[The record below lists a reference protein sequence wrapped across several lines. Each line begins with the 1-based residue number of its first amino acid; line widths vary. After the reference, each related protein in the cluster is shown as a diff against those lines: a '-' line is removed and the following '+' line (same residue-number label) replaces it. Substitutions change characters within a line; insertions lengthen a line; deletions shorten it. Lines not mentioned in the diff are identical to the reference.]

1 MATILD
7 IADAV
12 VTELNQATFSLP
24 FTAERQYLP
33 RFELPELTALK
44 VTVVPRG
51 LTIQA
56 MDRGRDRFDFEID
69 VAVQQRRSLDTL
81 DDLMDLTEEIADYFR
96 KGLLASFPAARCSE
110 VKNDPVYAADHLE
123 ELGQFTSVVTL
134 TFQVGR

>member
-1 MATILD
+1 
-7 IADAV
+7 V
-12 VTELNQATFSLP
+12 NELNQATFSLP

-33 RFELPELTALK
+33 RFELPQLADLK

-56 MDRGRDRFDFEID
+56 MDRARDGFDFEID
-69 VAVQQRRSLDTL
+69 VGIQQRRNLDML
-81 DDLMDLTEEIADYFR
+81 DELMDLTEEIADFFR
-96 KGLLASFPAARCSE
+96 KGPLASYPEARCSE

-123 ELGQFTSVVTL
+123 EFGQFTSVVTL